1 MRHTCFTKNNTYGK
15 REGIDMK
22 YLVMFTAL
30 VLALCFLCS
39 FVPTESDFAI
49 YRNTVRLHVL
59 AHSDSEHDQ
68 SVKLF
73 VRDRVLEELRI
84 LLENAEAPEDAVAVI
99 AENLEYLR
107 LICDETLA
115 ALGEEKKAVLTLSE
129 EKYPTRHYENMQLPA
144 GVYQSLQIK
153 IGDAKGQNW
162 WCVLFPTLCTSAA
175 KTEATLIKTG
185 FTSEQ
190 IGVLTDGESPK
201 YKIKFKILEF
211 FGGNF
216 SE

>member
-1 MRHTCFTKNNTYGK
+1 MISKTKIHIGK
-15 REGIDMK
+15 ERDTIMK
-22 YLVMFTAL
+22 YLVIFTAL
-30 VLALCFLCS
+30 ILACCLFCGFMPS
-39 FVPTESDFAI
+39 AEDMEI
-49 YRNTVRLHVL
+49 YENTVRLHVI
-59 AHSDSEHDQ
+59 ANSDSEHDQ

-73 VRDRVLEELRI
+73 VRDRVLSELQI
-84 LLENAEAPEDAVAVI
+84 LLAETASTEEAVAVI
-99 AENLEYLR
+99 EENLDHLR
-107 LICDETLA
+107 AVCDETLE
-115 ALGEEKKAVLTLSE
+115 ALGEEMTADLYLKQ
-129 EKYPTRHYENMQLPA
+129 EKYPTRHYENISLPA
-144 GVYQSLQIK
+144 GVYQSLQIR
-153 IGDAKGQNW
+153 IGDADGRNW